1 MILYTLHNNG
11 YIDFSEKVKLFPK
24 EKFNMY
30 VNFTNRCNCNCTFAS
45 FKKIRKYKSFTLKQ
59 AG

>member
-24 EKFNMY
+24 ENSICM
-30 VNFTNRCNCNCTFAS
+30 
-45 FKKIRKYKSFTLKQ
+45 
-59 AG
+59 

>member
-24 EKFNMY
+24 EKFNVCKFY
-30 VNFTNRCNCNCTFAS
+30 
-45 FKKIRKYKSFTLKQ
+45 Q
-59 AG
+59 